1 MKKILIVLILI
12 VAAVA
17 AKSQTAVADSLAQKI
32 SRKMKDSLSLS
43 EEQRVQLYL
52 LNLQI
57 HEAKMSKRQLYAGD
71 SLQMHIQRIEGTRDS
86 LYRQVL
92 TTEQHVLY
100 LQKKNNLINN
110 Q

>member
-1 MKKILIVLILI
+1 
-12 VAAVA
+12 
-17 AKSQTAVADSLAQKI
+17 
-32 SRKMKDSLSLS
+32 MKDSLGLT
-43 EEQRVQLYL
+43 EDQGTQLYQV
-52 LNLQI
+52 NLQL

-71 SLQMHIQRIEGTRDS
+71 SLQIHIQRIEGTRDS

-92 TTEQHVLY
+92 TTEQHALY